1 MRRGNHGVVDFPAAV
16 NFGEFLLPVRTGF
29 LQPEPIM
36 KWMLILVL
44 AVLMGGSWW
53 FFAKKGR
60 EVEKIREEITRIEEK
75 GDPDG
80 ILAKRKT
87 EADSL
92 DNEKTFSGILLT
104 FVSAGF
110 VGIFFVL
117 YILPFFAQRVTH
129 AVYDS
134 AEMIERD
141 VMHDARSLLAQGDY
155 EGAIEAFKQA
165 AAAEPLNRLP
175 WVEIAK
181 IYKDNLGDPNSA
193 IATIRHALESQ
204 AWEVNDAAYF
214 LFRLAELYDEVE
226 GDRESAIAIMNQVVE
241 QFPGT
246 RHSANANHKLHE
258 WAVQAESA
266 AAAAEELEYL
276 NRMAAAEEAAAGESG
291 ENPQAYD
298 ELPPPEGHE
307 PGRPA

>member
-1 MRRGNHGVVDFPAAV
+1 
-16 NFGEFLLPVRTGF
+16 
-29 LQPEPIM
+29 M
-36 KWMLILVL
+36 KWLLILVL
-44 AVLMGGSWW
+44 AVLMGGSWMY
-53 FFAKKGR
+53 FSKKGK
-60 EVEKIREEITRIEEK
+60 EVETLRNEITKIEEL

-80 ILAKRKT
+80 VLAKKRT

-110 VGIFFVL
+110 VGIFFVV

-155 EGAIEAFKQA
+155 EGAIAAFKQA
-165 AAAEPLNRLP
+165 AAADPLNRLP

-181 IYKDNLGDPNSA
+181 IYKDNIGDPNAA

-226 GDRESAIAIMNQVVE
+226 GDRDAAIAIMHQVVE

-258 WAVQAESA
+258 WSLQAENA
-266 AAAAEELEYL
+266 AAAAEEQEYL
-276 NRMAAAEEAAAGESG
+276 ARMAAAEQAEGQAGDD
-291 ENPQAYD
+291 PLAYD
-298 ELPPPEGHE
+298 ELPPPGEHD
-307 PGRPA
+307 PGRRS